1 MLDKHAE
8 QKTFQLKLKQTSILE
23 ANKNSASAVHDVRVK
38 KRFARM
44 KSPWRK
50 RRRSVTSKEAGD
62 VLEKCNQSF
71 EFIMKP
77 KELSRPTSECCNH
90 VSCNRSNASSET
102 QISKKTFV
110 KSHSSDRTVYEKQN
124 VTPIEV
130 IKPEG
135 SNDKTVKLSRSKSQM
150 KTKSKAPTK
159 EMKDVECQCP
169 EEKFEISDA
178 DIQCDII
185 DRKAL
190 VESPMSDYSGN
201 QYYMREHTSNAGKL
215 SANSSQV
222 GAEDGSNPKKFRAM
236 HPLHN
241 ARSETSTSCQCSE
254 IMIVK
259 RDVQSQHVREQVDA
273 TCCCCISCEFKPLSR
288 ASSSHQNHP
297 RIVVRPSL
305 KQQPPH
311 PIVIKNAGSDGT
323 KEFIPLPI
331 PAEYEHGEAQTSD
344 HSICLD
350 KNTYPLF
357 MKIICADKLKEE
369 MIRK

>member
-1 MLDKHAE
+1 
-8 QKTFQLKLKQTSILE
+8 
-23 ANKNSASAVHDVRVK
+23 
-38 KRFARM
+38 M

-135 SNDKTVKLSRSKSQM
+135 SNDKTVKLSRSKLQM
-150 KTKSKAPTK
+150 KTKPKPPTK

-201 QYYMREHTSNAGKL
+201 RYYMREHTSNAGKL
-215 SANSSQV
+215 SAVSSQ
-222 GAEDGSNPKKFRAM
+222 
-236 HPLHN
+236 
-241 ARSETSTSCQCSE
+241 
-254 IMIVK
+254 
-259 RDVQSQHVREQVDA
+259 
-273 TCCCCISCEFKPLSR
+273 
-288 ASSSHQNHP
+288 
-297 RIVVRPSL
+297 
-305 KQQPPH
+305 
-311 PIVIKNAGSDGT
+311 
-323 KEFIPLPI
+323 
-331 PAEYEHGEAQTSD
+331 
-344 HSICLD
+344 
-350 KNTYPLF
+350 
-357 MKIICADKLKEE
+357 
-369 MIRK
+369 